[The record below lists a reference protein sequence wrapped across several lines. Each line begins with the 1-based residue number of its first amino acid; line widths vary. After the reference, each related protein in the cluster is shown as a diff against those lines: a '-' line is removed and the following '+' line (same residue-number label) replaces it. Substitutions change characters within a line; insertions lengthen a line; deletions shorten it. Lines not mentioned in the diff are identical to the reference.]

1 MPMKVREILKLIKND
16 GWYEVGQS
24 GSHRQFKHP
33 TKPGKVTIAVHTLSE
48 DLTPGVEKSILK
60 QAGLL
65 K

>member
-33 TKPGKVTIAVHTLSE
+33 TKPGKVTIAVHTLSD